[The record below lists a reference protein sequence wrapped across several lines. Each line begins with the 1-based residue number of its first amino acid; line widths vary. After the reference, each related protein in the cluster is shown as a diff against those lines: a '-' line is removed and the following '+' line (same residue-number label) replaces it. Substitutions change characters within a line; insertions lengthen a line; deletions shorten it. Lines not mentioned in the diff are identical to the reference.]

1 MTEIMRQLLTI
12 QANQALM
19 MQVLSALL
27 SGESRSELY
36 EQADKMREFLIKA
49 IDDLDGLDA

>member
-1 MTEIMRQLLTI
+1 MNEIMRQLLTI

-19 MQVLSALL
+19 MQILSSLL

-36 EQADKMREFLIKA
+36 EQADKMLEFLIKA